1 MKVFFQKQILFPR
14 LAAVLLFCL
23 AAVCSLFGQET
34 DDLTRALREE
44 IKKRR
49 EADLAVVASLLD
61 AGADP
66 NGISD
71 EWWDKTFLMEA
82 LDNHSNKIA
91 EMLLDYGADPLLTTN
106 EKHGKRSAAFY
117 ANKEGRDLLASRGV
131 RFDITD
137 KDGRSPLMSSWDQE
151 TEMYT
156 LEWEEQ
162 HSPNFSAR
170 FETRKEYLTS
180 RLAALL
186 SGSFLEMN
194 KSENSALAER
204 YIDAGADP
212 AAPHKEGFPVAYL
225 AVRPYKNSSLY
236 LVPLLIRRGAPV
248 DAFNGKGQTALWCA
262 AAGEDDYLIDFLL
275 DMGADPN
282 QKCQSGETPLMAV
295 QTMHALNALIKAGA
309 DPNIQDKDGETAL
322 MKTNGKFRRER
333 AFVDQLLKAGAD
345 PTLRDNKGRTVL
357 HHRLSLLESE
367 ALLGELLA
375 RGCLVDQP
383 DNVGYTPLM
392 FAAQYGF
399 YPKTVE
405 SFLRQ
410 GADPNLRGP
419 KGRTALHLYLLDA
432 EDDNKYSF
440 RDRDYKP
447 LTKDLLAAGTRP
459 AETDDEGDSALATAI
474 RMAGRHKELIPL
486 RDLVQQYASDEEV
499 KLASASA
506 NKTVRKE
513 RGAVISENM
522 FASAM
527 ILGVPLVIGGLSIG
541 MREGVYANNPSGNWM
556 GPVNGGLTLGAAGFF
571 LGGGIGLAMVQ
582 ASDMGIAG
590 IIPLIFVA
598 GGGLAGGL
606 LLATLPGV
614 QSAFKQTPVLYYIPT
629 AATAIIASVLIFT
642 IWVD

>member
-1 MKVFFQKQILFPR
+1 MKVFFKR
-14 LAAVLLFCL
+14 LIPFLRQTAVLFFCL
-23 AAVCSLFGQET
+23 AAVFPLFAQET
-34 DDLTRALREE
+34 DVLNRALREE

-66 NGISD
+66 NGIYD
-71 EWWDKTFLMEA
+71 DWWDFTFLMEA

-117 ANKEGRDLLASRGV
+117 ANKEGREMLVSRGV

-162 HSPNFSAR
+162 YSPNFSAR

-186 SGSFLEMN
+186 SGSFLEMY

-212 AAPHKEGFPVAYL
+212 AALHKEGFPVAYL

-248 DAFNGKGQTALWCA
+248 DALNKAGQTALWCA
-262 AAGEDDYLIDFLL
+262 AAAEDDELIDFLL

-282 QKCQSGETPLMAV
+282 QKCRDGETPLMAV
-295 QTMHALNALIKAGA
+295 QTTRALNALIKAGA

-333 AFVDQLLKAGAD
+333 TFVDQLLKAGAD

-383 DNVGYTPLM
+383 DNAGYTPLIR
-392 FAAQYGF
+392 AAYFGYQ
-399 YPKTVE
+399 KTVE
-405 SFLRQ
+405 SFLRK
-410 GADPNLRGP
+410 GADPNLHGP

-432 EDDNKYSF
+432 EDNNKYRL

-459 AETDDEGDSALATAI
+459 AETDDEGDSALATAM

-486 RDLVQQYASDEEV
+486 RDLVQQYASDEEI
-499 KLASASA
+499 KLASSTA

-513 RGAVISENM
+513 RGAVISSK
-522 FASAM
+522 AGSSAM
-527 ILGVPLVIGGLSIG
+527 ILSVPLLIGGLSMG
-541 MREGVYANNPSGNWM
+541 MREGAYANNPSENWM
-556 GPVNGGLTLGAAGFF
+556 GPVNGALTLGATGLF
-571 LGGGIGLAMVQ
+571 LGGGIGLAWAQ
-582 ASDMGIAG
+582 AHDMGIAG
-590 IIPLIFVA
+590 IFPLLFMA

-606 LLATLPGV
+606 LLASQPGV
-614 QSAFKQTPVLYYIPT
+614 RDAFKQTPVLYYIPT
-629 AATAIIASVLIFT
+629 AATAIIATIFVFR
-642 IWVD
+642 IWID